1 MKKYTLVFAI
11 IISFTTGF
19 IVTTIIDNR
28 ILSNVKEELL
38 WYKQANTIKLQ
49 GIKYYEQ
56 YVNASESL
64 LDKLAEDP
72 TVHFDDVWSETP
84 EMELMND
91 ALNKLDSLLT
101 YEC

>member
-1 MKKYTLVFAI
+1 MKKCTLLFAI
-11 IISFTTGF
+11 MTSFTIGF
-19 IVTTIIDNR
+19 IVTTIIDNK

-38 WYKQANTIKLQ
+38 LYKQANTIKLE

-56 YVNASESL
+56 YVTASESL

-72 TVHFDDVWSETP
+72 TTHFDDVWSETP
-84 EMELMND
+84 EMELMDD

-101 YEC
+101 SEL

>member
-1 MKKYTLVFAI
+1 MKKYTLIFAI

-19 IVTTIIDNR
+19 VVNTIIDNK
-28 ILSNVKEELL
+28 ILNNTKNELL
-38 WYKQANTIKLQ
+38 WYKQANALKLE

-56 YVNASESL
+56 YVNASESF

-72 TVHFDDVWSETP
+72 TTHFDDVWSETP
-84 EMELMND
+84 EIELMDD
-91 ALNKLDSLLT
+91 ALNKLNSLLT

>member
-1 MKKYTLVFAI
+1 MKKYISIIVA

-19 IVTTIIDNR
+19 VVTTIIDNK
-28 ILSNVKEELL
+28 ILDNTKNELL

-72 TVHFDDVWSETP
+72 TIHFDDVWSETP
-84 EMELMND
+84 EMELMDN

-101 YEC
+101 SEL